1 MDTRGRKMSRFN
13 EQYYIVFE
21 NYDDNTLY
29 LKPQKHSAMRDY
41 EYTKLTGGEP
51 MFFENCYRDEDLS
64 RGVSRPIKQAHL
76 DSTYPVFTDA
86 IKQSLG
92 NIDNKFCQCYPGV
105 IVDDN
110 GKFHEEYWVFNVFEK
125 MDVLDLDRCAIRKRN
140 PNREGQKIQKY
151 CLSDEKLEAI
161 PEEDRLVFMP
171 KFSST
176 PHIMMHEKVVK
187 AFKKHNVDTLNFV
200 KVSDWVMGLQFVES

>member
-1 MDTRGRKMSRFN
+1 MSRFN

-125 MDVLDLDRCAIRKRN
+125 MDVL
-140 PNREGQKIQKY
+140 
-151 CLSDEKLEAI
+151 
-161 PEEDRLVFMP
+161 
-171 KFSST
+171 
-176 PHIMMHEKVVK
+176 
-187 AFKKHNVDTLNFV
+187 
-200 KVSDWVMGLQFVES
+200 

>member
-1 MDTRGRKMSRFN
+1 MSKYN
-13 EQYYIVFE
+13 DQYYIVFKS
-21 NYDDNTLY
+21 YDENTLY
-29 LKPQKHSAMRDY
+29 LTTHDRSDHRDY
-41 EYTKLTGGEP
+41 EYTKLTGSEP
-51 MFFENCYRDEDLS
+51 MFFVNAYREEDLA

-92 NIDNKFCQCYPGV
+92 NTDNKHCQCYPGI

-110 GKFHEEYWVFNVFEK
+110 GNFHEDYWVFNVFEK

-140 PNREGQKIQKY
+140 PNREGQKIQQY

-161 PEEDRLVFMP
+161 PEKERLVFMP
-171 KFSST
+171 KFSSY
-176 PHIMMHEKVVK
+176 PHIIVHEKVVK